1 MRPEEAAELLG
12 QAEVWDD
19 GTRSETAQGG
29 KEPKHNE
36 NAHKKPANQADIARP
51 FRYGKAGLM
60 VDHIIDNGLSDSSR
74 HSFGQK
80 HDRQ

>member
-1 MRPEEAAELLG
+1 LNHLARPRSGMMERDQKHAEG
-12 QAEVWDD
+12 
-19 GTRSETAQGG
+19 GRSQNTM
-29 KEPKHNE
+29 KI
-36 NAHKKPANQADIARP
+36 AHKKPANQADIARP
-51 FRYGKAGLM
+51 FRYGEAGFM

>member
-1 MRPEEAAELLG
+1 MKMP
-12 QAEVWDD
+12 
-19 GTRSETAQGG
+19 T
-29 KEPKHNE
+29 
-36 NAHKKPANQADIARP
+36 NQADIARP